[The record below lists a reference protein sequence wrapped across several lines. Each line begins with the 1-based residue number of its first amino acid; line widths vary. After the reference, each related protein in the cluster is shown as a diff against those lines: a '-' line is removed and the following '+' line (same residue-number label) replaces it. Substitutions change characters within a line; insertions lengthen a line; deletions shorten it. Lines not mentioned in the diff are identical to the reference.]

1 MLLRVGFTFVIE
13 SGSPTPVTSVVRP
26 RQFDLHR
33 LVDERRRATPDVYI
47 HSYRDGFENNV
58 WRWTTPQ
65 GTMEISYDAVAEVP
79 ATPDPALPGLPGT
92 FVDLLPDE
100 VLAYTLPSRY
110 CPSDLVLNDAWAMFG
125 GAPDG
130 WARVQAICDWAHTN
144 IGYGYGNSTAATS
157 GYDAYQSRVGVCRDF
172 AHVGVMFCRAMNI
185 PARYVC
191 GYLPDIGVPINPTP
205 MDFHAWFEAYVGGAW
220 RTFDARHN
228 TPRIGRVVIA
238 RGRDAVDTAILTSYG
253 DSQLTG
259 MAVWADELHDIS
271 RFAVPP
277 WAHAAGE

>member
-13 SGSPTPVTSVVRP
+13 SGSPTPVAAVVRP

-33 LVDERRRATPDVYI
+33 LVDERQRATPGVYI
-47 HSYRDGFENNV
+47 HSYRDNFENNV

-65 GTMEISYDAVAEVP
+65 GTMELSYDAIVEVP
-79 ATPDPALPGLPGT
+79 ATPDPALLGMPGT

-100 VLAYTLPSRY
+100 VLTYTLPSRY

-125 GAPDG
+125 GTPDG
-130 WARVQAICDWAHTN
+130 WDRVQAICDWAHTN
-144 IGYGYGNSTAATS
+144 IIYGYLNSTAATT
-157 GYDAYQSRVGVCRDF
+157 GYDAYQSRTGVCRDF

-191 GYLPDIGVPINPTP
+191 GYLPDIGVPPNPTP
-205 MDFHAWFEAYVGGAW
+205 MDFHAWFEAYIGGAW

-228 TPRIGRVVIA
+228 IPRIGRVVIA

-259 MAVWADELHDIS
+259 LAVWAEELHDVK
-271 RFAVPP
+271 RFAVPA
-277 WAHAAGE
+277 WARAAEE

>member
-13 SGSPTPVTSVVRP
+13 SGSPTPVMSVVRP
-26 RQFDLHR
+26 RQLDIHR
-33 LVDERRRATPDVYI
+33 LIDERHITTPQVPI
-47 HSYRDGFENNV
+47 HTFHDSFNNTV
-58 WRWTTPQ
+58 WRWTTPA
-65 GTMEISYDAVAEVP
+65 GTMQLSYDAIVEVP
-79 ATPDPALPGLPGT
+79 ATPDPAFPYLPGA
-92 FVDLLPDE
+92 FVDQLPDD
-100 VLAYTLPSRY
+100 VMPFTLPSRY

-130 WARVQAICDWAHTN
+130 WARVQAICDWAHAT
-144 IGYGYGNSTAATS
+144 IAYGYGNSTPNTT
-157 GYDAYQSRVGVCRDF
+157 GYDAYMSRRGVCRDF

-185 PARYVC
+185 PARYVS
-191 GYLPDIGVPINPTP
+191 GYLPDIGVPIDPNP

-228 TPRIGRVVIA
+228 RPRIGRVVIA

-259 MAVWADELHDIS
+259 MAVWADELHDRD
-271 RFAVPP
+271 RFDVPL
-277 WAHAAGE
+277 WAREAEG